1 MLQQQITLPVGAT
14 VRAENG
20 KRYIIEGLLGIGGFG
35 AVYLVRNK
43 HNKDELFALKEVI
56 DPNLRDH
63 ERFMFES
70 DVLKRLNHRAL
81 PQVYSVFENEKLKR
95 VYMLMKYVPGQN
107 LEDLLK
113 EQPDQCFSLPLAM
126 AIIAPIVDALIYLHQ
141 QDPPIVHR
149 DIKPAN
155 IVVPAKGEEAVLV
168 DFGIAK
174 EYVAE
179 KTTTIIRHGSPGYAA
194 LEQYG
199 SGTTPRTDIYAL
211 AATLYTLLTGTVP
224 PDAIARVTEQ
234 KKEDPLTPLIFLA
247 PTLSVAVA
255 ETIQH
260 AMNINSE
267 DRFETVE
274 EFWRELTEHASTDVE
289 SEEQANAQAQLHA
302 LVKKSVSTRL
312 LHPVPE
318 QELEHVRLTAL
329 QYRPGIPL
337 WRKRSKIFMA
347 ATGIALLLLIFLGIS
362 SSLLILRNSHSSPS
376 QPTRAAANAI
386 VHGTPGSSSTSSASP
401 QTTSTP
407 GISPYPVI
415 ASAYSG
421 RIGDLLTNE
430 NTVMHLSS
438 VQQNQGN
445 ITGFFQG
452 LGLAGPFKGTVTPS
466 ESIHFTVEIYNG
478 SSTLDFEGAIKIG
491 GDIAG
496 SFSVLNQNGQRTG
509 ESGLWNV
516 SISH

>member
-1 MLQQQITLPVGAT
+1 MLQQQQITLPPGAT
-14 VRAENG
+14 VRDVDG
-20 KRYIIEGLLGIGGFG
+20 DRYVIEGLLGIGGFG
-35 AVYLVRNK
+35 AVYLVRSRQ
-43 HNKDELFALKEVI
+43 NKDELFALKEVI
-56 DPNLRDH
+56 DPNQRDH

-70 DVLKRLNHRAL
+70 EVLKRLNHRAL
-81 PQVYSVFENEKLKR
+81 PHVYSVFEHEKLRR
-95 VYMLMKYVPGQN
+95 VYMLMKYVPGRN

-113 EQPDQCFSLPLAM
+113 EQPEQCFSLPLTL
-126 AIIAPIVDALIYLHQ
+126 AIIAPIVDALIYLHHQ
-141 QDPPIVHR
+141 EPPIVHR

-155 IVVPAKGEEAVLV
+155 IVVPSKGEEAVLV

-211 AATLYTLLTGTVP
+211 GATLYTLLTGTVP
-224 PDAIARVTEQ
+224 PDAITRVTEQ

-274 EFWRELTEHASTDVE
+274 EFWNELTELASTDVE
-289 SEEQANAQAQLHA
+289 PEEQAKAQTQLQA

-318 QELEHVRLTAL
+318 QELEHPRLTSL

-337 WRKRSKIFMA
+337 WRKRGRVLTIG
-347 ATGIALLLLIFLGIS
+347 TGIALLLLIFIGITV
-362 SSLLILRNSHSSPS
+362 SLLAIRNANSGSSQHSHS
-376 QPTRAAANAI
+376 AAPVI
-386 VHGTPGSSSTSSASP
+386 VHGGPGSSGTSPRTTPSP
-401 QTTSTP
+401 V
-407 GISPYPVI
+407 ISPYPVI
-415 ASAYSG
+415 ASSYSG
-421 RIGDLLTNE
+421 RIGDLLTGETTNLL
-430 NTVMHLSS
+430 LSS
-438 VQQNQGN
+438 VQQNHG
-445 ITGFFQG
+445 TFSGFFQG
-452 LGLAGPFKGTVTPS
+452 LGLAGPFKGTVTTS
-466 ESIHFTVEIYNG
+466 GIIHFSIEIYNG
-478 SSTLDFEGAIKIG
+478 LSTLSFEGVIKIG
-491 GDIAG
+491 GDMAG
-496 SFSVLNQNGQRTG
+496 SFNTLNQSGQRTG

-516 SISH
+516 SISS

>member
-14 VRAENG
+14 VRSEDGN
-20 KRYIIEGLLGIGGFG
+20 RYVIEGLLGIGGFG
-35 AVYLVRNK
+35 AVYLVRNRQ
-43 HNKDELFALKEVI
+43 NKDELFALKEVI
-56 DPNLRDH
+56 DPNQRDH

-70 DVLKRLNHRAL
+70 EVLKRLNHRAL
-81 PQVYSVFENEKLKR
+81 PRVYSVFENEKLKR

-113 EQPDQCFSLPLAM
+113 EQPDQCFSLPLAL
-126 AIIAPIVDALIYLHQ
+126 AIIAPIVDALIYLHHQ
-141 QDPPIVHR
+141 NPPIVHR

-155 IVVPAKGEEAVLV
+155 IVVPIKGEEAVLV

-199 SGTTPRTDIYAL
+199 AGTTPRTDIYAL

-224 PDAIARVTEQ
+224 PDAITRVTEQ

-247 PTLSVAVA
+247 PTLSVAAA

-267 DRFETVE
+267 DRFESVE
-274 EFWRELTEHASTDVE
+274 EFWHELLEHAATDDTP
-289 SEEQANAQAQLHA
+289 EEQANVQAQIHA

-312 LHPVPE
+312 LRPVPE

-329 QYRPGIPL
+329 KYRPGIPL
-337 WRKRSKIFMA
+337 WRKRSKILIA
-347 ATGIALLLLIFLGIS
+347 GISLALLLLIFIGIS
-362 SSLLILRNSHSSPS
+362 FSLLVIRNTNSSSPQHPYS
-376 QPTRAAANAI
+376 KGVPV
-386 VHGTPGSSSTSSASP
+386 VHGSPGSGTPTP
-401 QTTSTP
+401 QTTHSP
-407 GISPYPVI
+407 GLSPYPVI
-415 ASAYSG
+415 ASSYVGS
-421 RIGDLLTNE
+421 IGDLLTNE
-430 NTVMHLSS
+430 TTVLRLSA

-445 ITGFFQG
+445 ISGLFQG
-452 LGLAGPFKGTVTPS
+452 LGLTGSFKGTVTIS
-466 ESIHFTVEIYNG
+466 GNVQFTVTIYNG
-478 SSTLDFEGAIKIG
+478 SSTLVFEGNIKIG
-491 GDIAG
+491 GDMAG
-496 SFSVLNQNGQRTG
+496 SFNVLNQNGQRTG
-509 ESGLWNV
+509 ESGVWNAAR
-516 SISH
+516 SS

>member
-1 MLQQQITLPVGAT
+1 MLQQQQITLPPGAI
-14 VRAENG
+14 VRDADG
-20 KRYIIEGLLGIGGFG
+20 DRYVIDGLLGVGGFG
-35 AVYLVRNK
+35 AVYLVRNRQ
-43 HNKDELFALKEVI
+43 NKDELFALKEVI
-56 DPNLRDH
+56 DPNQRDH

-70 DVLKRLNHRAL
+70 EVLKRLDHRAL
-81 PQVYSVFENEKLKR
+81 PRVYSVFENEKLRR

-113 EQPDQCFSLPLAM
+113 EQPDQCFSLPLTL
-126 AIIAPIVDALIYLHQ
+126 AIIAPIVDALIYLHHQ
-141 QDPPIVHR
+141 EPPIVHR

-155 IVVPAKGEEAVLV
+155 IVVPARGEEAVLV

-199 SGTTPRTDIYAL
+199 AGTTPRTDIYAL

-224 PDAIARVTEQ
+224 PDAITRVTEQ

-260 AMNINSE
+260 AMSINSE

-274 EFWRELTEHASTDVE
+274 EFWHELTELASTDVE
-289 SEEQANAQAQLHA
+289 PEEQAKAQAQLQS

-329 QYRPGIPL
+329 KYRPGIPL
-337 WRKRSKIFMA
+337 WKKRSKMLIA
-347 ATGIALLLLIFLGIS
+347 GISIALLLLIFIGIS
-362 SSLLILRNSHSSPS
+362 FFLLAIRNANSASSQHSHSTAPI
-376 QPTRAAANAI
+376 I
-386 VHGTPGSSSTSSASP
+386 VHGSSNSGTAAP
-401 QTTSTP
+401 QTTRAP
-407 GISPYPVI
+407 KISPYPVI
-415 ASAYSG
+415 ASSYAGS
-421 RIGDLLTNE
+421 IGDLLTNE
-430 NTVMHLSS
+430 STVMQLSS

-445 ITGFFQG
+445 ISGFFRG
-452 LGLAGPFKGTVTPS
+452 LGLTGPFKGTVTPS
-466 ESIHFTVEIYNG
+466 GSIHFTVTIYNG
-478 SSTLDFEGAIKIG
+478 SSTLAFEGNIKIG
-491 GDIAG
+491 GDMTGNFA
-496 SFSVLNQNGQRTG
+496 VLNQGGQPTG
-509 ESGLWNV
+509 ESGVWNV
-516 SISH
+516 AR

>member
-1 MLQQQITLPVGAT
+1 MLQQQITLPVGAV

-20 KRYIIEGLLGIGGFG
+20 NRYVIEGLLGIGGFG
-35 AVYLVRNK
+35 AVYLVRNR

-56 DPNLRDH
+56 DPNQLDH
-63 ERFMFES
+63 ARFMFES

-81 PQVYSVFENEKLKR
+81 PQVYSVFENEKLRR

-113 EQPDQCFSLPLAM
+113 EQPDQCFSLPLVM
-126 AIIAPIVDALIYLHQ
+126 AIVAPIVDALIYLHQ

-274 EFWRELTEHASTDVE
+274 EFWHELTEHASSDVD
-289 SEEQANAQAQLHA
+289 SEEKAEAQAQLQA

-312 LHPVPE
+312 LRPVPE
-318 QELEHVRLTAL
+318 QELERVRLTAL
-329 QYRPGIPL
+329 HYQPGIPL
-337 WRKRSKIFMA
+337 WRKRSKVFMA
-347 ATGIALLLLIFLGIS
+347 GIGIALLLIIFLGIGF
-362 SSLLILRNSHSSPS
+362 SLLVIRNPHSSRS
-376 QPTRAAANAI
+376 QRTRATANAI
-386 VHGTPGSSSTSSASP
+386 VHGSPGSSSTSSASL
-401 QTTSTP
+401 QTTPSP
-407 GISPYPVI
+407 GFSPYPVI
-415 ASAYSG
+415 ASSYSG

-430 NTVMHLSS
+430 NTVMRLSS

-445 ITGFFQG
+445 ISGFFQG

-466 ESIHFTVEIYNG
+466 EVIHFTVEIYNG
-478 SSTLDFEGAIKIG
+478 SSTLDFDGAIKIG

-496 SFSVLNQNGQRTG
+496 NFSVLSQNGQRTG